1 MLAGAPLAATAS
13 CESVKAD
20 ISQKIINNG
29 VPESGF
35 KLEIVPNDQ
44 ADQAGGQVVGH
55 CENDTQKI
63 VYTRLNN
70 GDDRGDA
77 AQTGTSQT
85 PPTRS
90 KPLRLPGRATSRPFL
105 FP

>member
-1 MLAGAPLAATAS
+1 MKKALILGAVLMAAAPLAALAS

-35 KLEIVPNDQ
+35 KLDIVPNDQ
-44 ADQAGGQVVGH
+44 AQQAGGLVIGH

-63 VYTRLNN
+63 VYTRLSN
-70 GDDRGDA
+70 GDDSGDA
-77 AQTGTSQT
+77 AQTGTSQDT
-85 PPTRS
+85 KT
-90 KPLRLPGRATSRPFL
+90 AQ
-105 FP
+105 

>member
-1 MLAGAPLAATAS
+1 MKKTLILTAVLLAGSPIAALAS

-20 ISQKIINNG
+20 ISQKIVNNG

-77 AQTGTSQT
+77 AQTGTSQD
-85 PPTRS
+85 
-90 KPLRLPGRATSRPFL
+90 TSNTQ
-105 FP
+105 

>member
-1 MLAGAPLAATAS
+1 MKKALVLAALLLAGAPLAALAS
-13 CESVKAD
+13 CESVKAE
-20 ISQKIINNG
+20 ISQKIVNNG

-35 KLEIVPNDQ
+35 KLDIVPNDQ

-70 GDDRGDA
+70 GDDSGDA
-77 AQTGTSQT
+77 AQTDTSQDT
-85 PPTRS
+85 PNPQ
-90 KPLRLPGRATSRPFL
+90 
-105 FP
+105 

>member
-1 MLAGAPLAATAS
+1 MKKALIASVLVLAAAPLAAFAS

-20 ISQKIINNG
+20 IAQKIINNG

-35 KLEIVPNDQ
+35 KLDIVANDQ

-63 VYTRLNN
+63 VYTRLS
-70 GDDRGDA
+70 GDGEGSDA
-77 AQTGTSQT
+77 GQDSGAPQ
-85 PPTRS
+85 
-90 KPLRLPGRATSRPFL
+90 
-105 FP
+105 

>member
-1 MLAGAPLAATAS
+1 MKKTLILTAVLLAGAPIAALAS

-20 ISQKIINNG
+20 ISQKIVNNG

-63 VYTRLNN
+63 VYTRLSN

-77 AQTGTSQT
+77 AQTGTSQD
-85 PPTRS
+85 
-90 KPLRLPGRATSRPFL
+90 TSNTQ
-105 FP
+105 

>member
-1 MLAGAPLAATAS
+1 MLLAGAPIAALAS

-20 ISQKIINNG
+20 ISQKIVNNG

-77 AQTGTSQT
+77 AQTGTSQD
-85 PPTRS
+85 
-90 KPLRLPGRATSRPFL
+90 TSNTQ
-105 FP
+105 

>member
-1 MLAGAPLAATAS
+1 MKKTLILAAVLLAGTPLAALAS

-20 ISQKIINNG
+20 ISQKIVNNG

-77 AQTGTSQT
+77 AQTGTSQD
-85 PPTRS
+85 
-90 KPLRLPGRATSRPFL
+90 TSNTQ
-105 FP
+105 

>member
-1 MLAGAPLAATAS
+1 MKKTLIASVLVLAAAPLAAFAS

-20 ISQKIINNG
+20 IAQKIINNG

-35 KLEIVPNDQ
+35 KLDIVANDQ

-63 VYTRLNN
+63 VYTRLS
-70 GDDRGDA
+70 GDGEGSDA
-77 AQTGTSQT
+77 GQDSGAPQ
-85 PPTRS
+85 
-90 KPLRLPGRATSRPFL
+90 
-105 FP
+105 

>member
-1 MLAGAPLAATAS
+1 MKKALVLAALLLAGAPLAALAS
-13 CESVKAD
+13 CESVKAE
-20 ISQKIINNG
+20 ISQKIVNNG

-35 KLEIVPNDQ
+35 KLDIVPNDQADQ

-70 GDDRGDA
+70 GDDSGDA
-77 AQTGTSQT
+77 AQTGTSQDT
-85 PPTRS
+85 PNPQ
-90 KPLRLPGRATSRPFL
+90 
-105 FP
+105 

>member
-1 MLAGAPLAATAS
+1 MKKTLILTAALLAGAPIAALAS

-20 ISQKIINNG
+20 ISQKIVNNG

-77 AQTGTSQT
+77 AQTGTSQD
-85 PPTRS
+85 
-90 KPLRLPGRATSRPFL
+90 TSNTQ
-105 FP
+105 